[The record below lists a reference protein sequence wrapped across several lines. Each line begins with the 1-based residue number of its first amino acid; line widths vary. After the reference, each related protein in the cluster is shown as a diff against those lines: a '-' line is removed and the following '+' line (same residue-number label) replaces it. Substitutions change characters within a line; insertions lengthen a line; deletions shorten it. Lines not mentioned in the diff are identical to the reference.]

1 MNFYSDKI
9 INDINDKDL
18 KSIINNKYKSIIK
31 KNDFS
36 VLEDEEDLEKRVKK
50 FFEYLKINFYNKS
63 VLIVTH
69 KGIINKIKDIYLKR
83 TNNDEDFT
91 MGSIEEFE
99 II

>member
-1 MNFYSDKI
+1 M
-9 INDINDKDL
+9 
-18 KSIINNKYKSIIK
+18 
-31 KNDFS
+31 
-36 VLEDEEDLEKRVKK
+36 EDEEDLEKRVKK